1 MKKKK
6 NPKVGDIVKTIGFHE
21 DDSDSVFGL
30 VAEVF
35 EDGFAF
41 VAFSSETGVR
51 AHFYFA
57 ERGVE
62 WEIPK
67 FKSEISF
74 L

>member
-21 DDSDSVFGL
+21 DDSDSIYGL
-30 VAEVF
+30 VTEVL
-35 EDGFAF
+35 ENGFVF
-41 VAFSSETGVR
+41 LAFSSQTGVP

-67 FKSEISF
+67 LKLEI
-74 L
+74 